1 MTALFAILEYVSTYI
16 DVSFPESGSIALTM
30 VALLLPLSSLWAGM
44 AIHEETS
51 RLDISHLSDHNMQV
65 PNSQRSNPSK
75 GSCGISGSNNKTTA
89 SSVSECKCGVHIEY
103 GEYSSTSI
111 KNKVE
116 GGIPPD
122 RRDSTEMDLEAM
134 GVRVD
139 KSYSLHSGKPCCEFE

>member
-16 DVSFPESGSIALTM
+16 DVSFPESGSIALTI

-44 AIHEETS
+44 AIHEEAS
-51 RLDISHLSDHNMQV
+51 RLDISHLSGHNMQNS
-65 PNSQRSNPSK
+65 NSQRSNPSN
-75 GSCGISGSNNKTTA
+75 GSRSNNKTAVSSVTECKCGISG
-89 SSVSECKCGVHIEY
+89 EY
-103 GEYSSTSI
+103 GEYSSTTI

-116 GGIPPD
+116 CGTPPD

-139 KSYSLHSGKPCCEFE
+139 KSYSLQSGKEGRVF